1 MNELKKLL
9 GKRIK
14 ELRKYKGLSQEEL
27 AELVNVDQRNISN
40 IECGVTFPSR
50 SLIDIANALEIN
62 LQDLF
67 DFEHLNQTRNNMLKF
82 ISSNIKKL
90 NDKDITTIY
99 RMVKSMK

>member
-27 AELVNVDQRNISN
+27 AEQVNVDQRNISN